1 MWSWIFIFWL
11 DDLGIFGILRY
22 IEIFFVNVFL
32 SRSLCG
38 LGFDEEV
45 NRIII
50 FCFWYVL
57 YRELKYINYSKKI
70 FFLFFIYMDYDG
82 YMNNI
87 IMILYC
93 YLENG
98 ILFEYLK
105 IVRVL

>member
-1 MWSWIFIFWL
+1 M
-11 DDLGIFGILRY
+11 
-22 IEIFFVNVFL
+22 
-32 SRSLCG
+32 
-38 LGFDEEV
+38 
-45 NRIII
+45 
-50 FCFWYVL
+50 L
-57 YRELKYINYSKKI
+57 YRELKYINYSKKS